1 MFDVIPDIITFGK
14 PAGNGFP
21 VAGVICTKEVAKSF
35 KESGI

>member
-21 VAGVICTKEVAKSF
+21 IAGVVCTK
-35 KESGI
+35 